1 MSLWTSWMAS
11 MRCRLVSLGI
21 CAVNWVAVEGMEWS
35 GWNDLLVASG
45 ECCVGTLVVKMV
57 VG

>member
-1 MSLWTSWMAS
+1 MAS

-21 CAVNWVAVEGMEWS
+21 CAVNLVAVEGMEWS
-35 GWNDLLVASG
+35 GWNELLIMVASG